1 MSKRKQ
7 IEKQETIFEQE
18 KRLKR
23 EAKELAAK
31 HKDLKPIKYD
41 LKK

>member
-1 MSKRKQ
+1 MKKIDKRY
-7 IEKQETIFEQE
+7 ENIFEQE
-18 KRLKR
+18 KRLKK
-23 EAKELAAK
+23 EAKELAEK